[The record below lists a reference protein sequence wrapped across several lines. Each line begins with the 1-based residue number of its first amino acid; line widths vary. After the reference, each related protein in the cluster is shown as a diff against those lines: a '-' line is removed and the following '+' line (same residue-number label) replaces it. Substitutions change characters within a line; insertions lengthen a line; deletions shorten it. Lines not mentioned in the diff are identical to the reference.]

1 MLWVPALRLLVLH
14 VAILLLA
21 VPVGRATAPQPASAA
36 PSAVKA
42 TLPVGALPITV
53 AVKVTLAPRLDGLA
67 EEVSAVVDDALLAV
81 HASTSV
87 MRDQVLSALVMLMR
101 IRSVVYGEKF
111 TVRLTRLLPLTVPS
125 ATQLAPSQPCT
136 VKSVTP

>member
-21 VPVGRATAPQPASAA
+21 IPVGRATAPHPVRVV

-42 TLPVGALPITV
+42 TLPVGALPVTV
-53 AVKVTLAPRLDGLA
+53 AMKVTLAPTLEGLA
-67 EEVSAVVDDALLAV
+67 EEVSAVADDTLLAV

-87 MRDQVLSALVMLMR
+87 MRDHAPSALVTLIR
-101 IRSVVYGEKF
+101 IRSVG
-111 TVRLTRLLPLTVPS
+111 
-125 ATQLAPSQPCT
+125 
-136 VKSVTP
+136 